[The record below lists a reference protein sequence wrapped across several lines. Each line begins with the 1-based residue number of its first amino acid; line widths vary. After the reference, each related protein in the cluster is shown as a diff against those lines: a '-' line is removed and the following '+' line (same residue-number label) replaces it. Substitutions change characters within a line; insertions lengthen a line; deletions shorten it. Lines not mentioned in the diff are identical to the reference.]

1 MPELVRMHGVAK
13 RYPGVV
19 ALQDVDFSLAE
30 GEVRAVLGKNGAGKS
45 TLINVLAGVVR
56 PTEGS
61 IEIAGQ
67 SVNFRRPADAI
78 KAGIATVHQELSV
91 VPELT
96 VAENIFLGRWPLRGA
111 AVDWRSMNALAT
123 RVLAQ
128 LGLHVDPQVAAKNLP
143 VAQRQLVEIARA
155 LGQGARLL
163 ILDEPTS
170 SLVAHEVEILIQAVR
185 RLSSAG
191 VGVIYISHRMD
202 EIRRV
207 AHSVTVMR
215 DGRHVGTAKV
225 SEISDAEIVRLMLG
239 AEAARVRPSGGGK
252 AANGANILVAR
263 DVTIHPRIQNV
274 SFEVRTGEI
283 LGLAGVL
290 GSGRTELLQALAG
303 IRRLS
308 AGTLVLDGKPYRPA
322 NLRAAKAAGIVM
334 TPEDRRGEGAVVM
347 LGIDENLVMA
357 NWGAISRF
365 GVISRSAQTN
375 NVSKWVSRLGI
386 KLTRNDEAL
395 ANLSGGN
402 QQKVVIGKAL
412 NTNPR
417 LLLLDEPTR
426 GVDVGAKAQI
436 YALMREFADN
446 GLAVVFVSGE
456 LEEFPG
462 VCDRVLVLRDGR
474 VTGEF
479 TGDGIETQQLL
490 DRTMGENG
498 GWQ

>member
-1 MPELVRMHGVAK
+1 MAK

-19 ALQDVDFSLAE
+19 ALHDVDFSLAQ

-45 TLINVLAGVVR
+45 TLINVLAGVVW

-78 KAGIATVHQELSV
+78 KAGIATLHQELSI

-111 AVDWRSMNALAT
+111 AVDWRSMNAQAT

-128 LGLHVDPQVAAKNLP
+128 LGLHVNPQAAAKSLP
-143 VAQRQLVEIARA
+143 VAQRQLVEIART

-191 VGVIYISHRMD
+191 AGVIYISHRMD

-239 AEAARVRPSGGGK
+239 AEAARARP
-252 AANGANILVAR
+252 
-263 DVTIHPRIQNV
+263 P
-274 SFEVRTGEI
+274 
-283 LGLAGVL
+283 
-290 GSGRTELLQALAG
+290 
-303 IRRLS
+303 
-308 AGTLVLDGKPYRPA
+308 
-322 NLRAAKAAGIVM
+322 
-334 TPEDRRGEGAVVM
+334 
-347 LGIDENLVMA
+347 
-357 NWGAISRF
+357 
-365 GVISRSAQTN
+365 
-375 NVSKWVSRLGI
+375 
-386 KLTRNDEAL
+386 
-395 ANLSGGN
+395 
-402 QQKVVIGKAL
+402 
-412 NTNPR
+412 
-417 LLLLDEPTR
+417 
-426 GVDVGAKAQI
+426 
-436 YALMREFADN
+436 
-446 GLAVVFVSGE
+446 
-456 LEEFPG
+456 
-462 VCDRVLVLRDGR
+462 
-474 VTGEF
+474 
-479 TGDGIETQQLL
+479 
-490 DRTMGENG
+490 
-498 GWQ
+498 